1 MDAAGA
7 WLALAASFFFALSLI
22 LARLGL
28 ARYPVQQAAA
38 TTLPSATMLL
48 WLLSPAT
55 VGWGGFDLP
64 AAAIFAGVGAVFP
77 IAVTY
82 LVFSANRHM
91 GPALAGALGNT
102 TPVFALGFAVLLL
115 GESLSVPHALGIA
128 LLLAGV
134 ALLTLPG
141 RGAAHRFPA
150 WVLAL
155 PLAAAALRG
164 LVQPAVKYGLTLWPD
179 PFAASLFGYT
189 VSAGIAFALGG
200 ARPAMPV
207 RDRLLFLAT
216 GVGNA
221 MAVLLL
227 YAALSRAAVVLV
239 APLVATYPLFTIALG
254 LVFLKGE
261 ALTARM
267 LAGVALTVAGVV
279 AVLAG

>member
-7 WLALAASFFFALSLI
+7 LLALAASVFFALSMI

-28 ARYPVQQAAA
+28 ARYPVRRAAA
-38 TTLPSATMLL
+38 TTLPSATLLL

-55 VGWGGFDLP
+55 VDWAAFQLP
-64 AAAIFAGVGAVFP
+64 AAAIFAGVGALFP
-77 IAVTY
+77 IGVTY

-115 GESLSVPHALGIA
+115 GEPLSLARAGGVAILLG
-128 LLLAGV
+128 GV
-134 ALLTLPG
+134 ALMMLPA
-141 RGAAHRFPA
+141 RGAGARFPA
-150 WVLAL
+150 WVIAL
-155 PLAAAALRG
+155 PLAGAALRG

-179 PFAASLFGYT
+179 PFAASLFGYS
-189 VSAGIAFALGG
+189 VSAAIAFSLGG
-200 ARPAMPV
+200 ARIAMPL

-221 MAVLLL
+221 LAVLLL
-227 YAALSRAAVVLV
+227 YAALARAPVGLV
-239 APLVATYPLFTIALG
+239 APLVATYPLFTVALG

-261 ALTARM
+261 ALTARL
-267 LAGVALTVAGVV
+267 LAGIALTVAGV
-279 AVLAG
+279 AVVLVG